1 MFSVSSPNSPTR
13 VISPSAHQQRDGAL
27 FNAVV
32 DNTHAHQKEMIKSI
46 TSVISSLSPEIIPTN
61 DQTGFF
67 KNVNNSPR
75 GVSYAFENVYSVG
88 FGNPTQ
94 QGVLIAVGEHLPI
107 VRAMKELQRYKQF
120 FRDPELKTKLD
131 LLDPEMRNDLVN
143 QVPNFK
149 IENKKD
155 VLELI
160 QNVVLSLS
168 EPWSQENIA
177 KVQTKINDFFPFL
190 EN

>member
-1 MFSVSSPNSPTR
+1 
-13 VISPSAHQQRDGAL
+13 
-27 FNAVV
+27 
-32 DNTHAHQKEMIKSI
+32 MIESI
-46 TSVISSLSPEIIPTN
+46 TSVISSLSPEIIPIN
-61 DQTGFF
+61 DTTGFF
-67 KNVNNSPR
+67 KNVKTSPR
-75 GVSYAFENVYSVG
+75 GPSYAFENVYSVG
-88 FGNPTQ
+88 FENSTQ
-94 QGVLIAVGEHLPI
+94 QGVLVAMGEHLPI
-107 VRAMKELQRYKQF
+107 VRAIQELERDKNF
-120 FRDPELKTKLD
+120 LSDPELKTKLD